1 MQINTI
7 RKKQIYISISALIIV
22 VVVYIIYPAINEYR
36 LSKLSKNITPSKI
49 ISSSTLENIFYIG
62 TDPSGKQYNV
72 KARLAG
78 IQTENQDII
87 NLIDVDSDYLLNDG
101 TIIKVT
107 SEKGIFN
114 KNTNDIIYQTNVKI
128 THLKNAINCDKAEF
142 LGKSDFLTMSGN
154 IMVNLVDKE
163 EAKKSGKITGDNLTY
178 DTKKKVVTI
187 NSVDKTKQ
195 VTAFLNNEK

>member
-7 RKKQIYISISALIIV
+7 RKKQIYISIGALIIV
-22 VVVYIIYPAINEYR
+22 LVVYIIYPTINEYR

-49 ISSSTLENIFYIG
+49 IASNTLENILYTG

-87 NLIDVDSDYLLNDG
+87 NLIDVDSDYLLKDG

-114 KNTNDIIYQTNVKI
+114 KNTNDIVYQTNVKT
-128 THLKNAINCDKAEF
+128 THLKNIINCDKAEF
-142 LGKSDFLTMSGN
+142 LGKSDFLTMNGN
-154 IMVNLVDKE
+154 IIANLVDKE
-163 EAKKSGKITGDNLTY
+163 EAKKSSKITGDNLTY
-178 DTKKKVVTI
+178 DTKKKVATI

-195 VTAFLNNEK
+195 VTAILNNEK

>member
-1 MQINTI
+1 MQINAI
-7 RKKQIYISISALIIV
+7 RKKQIYISIGALIIV

-36 LSKLSKNITPSKI
+36 LLKLSKNITPSKI
-49 ISSSTLENIFYIG
+49 IASSTLENIFYTG

-78 IQTENQDII
+78 IQTENQDVI
-87 NLIDVDSDYLLNDG
+87 NLIDVDSDYLLNDD
-101 TIIKVT
+101 TIIKVI

-128 THLKNAINCDKAEF
+128 THLKNTINCDKAEF
-142 LGKSDFLTMSGN
+142 LGKSDFFTMSGN
-154 IMVNLVDKE
+154 IIANLVGKE
-163 EAKKSGKITGDNLTY
+163 EAKKSSKITGDNLTY
-178 DTKKKVVTI
+178 DTKKKVATI

-195 VTAFLNNEK
+195 VTAVLNNEK